1 MGASIDGLLVGGAAL
16 GVFVFTRWLLKKL
29 GPNYKLWDAV
39 SLTILLLAAFGM
51 VALMLGGPLPD
62 WLPRL

>member
-1 MGASIDGLLVGGAAL
+1 MVYDKAMRYLLVGGAAL
-16 GVFVFTRWLLKKL
+16 GIFVFTRWLLKKL

-51 VALMLGGPLPD
+51 VALMLVGGPFPD
-62 WLPRL
+62 

>member
-1 MGASIDGLLVGGAAL
+1 MGALINGLLVGGVAL
-16 GVFVFTRWLLKKL
+16 GIFVFTHGLLKKRW
-29 GPNYKLWDAV
+29 PNYKLWDAV

-51 VALMLGGPLPD
+51 VALMLGGSLPD